1 MEEHGAGYI
10 MNRKKI
16 IEMADVISQEINIRK
31 LKNSMKDATLKT
43 WQKEVVKML
52 EEQDDRVILF
62 VVDPVGGRGKT
73 FLSKWLMVMKDAE
86 RFGNGKSADI
96 KYMYQ
101 GSEYVVFDYCRSQL
115 DHINYEV
122 LEDIKNGVFNSTKY
136 ESKKK
141 VYDVPKMIV
150 FMNQYPDTD
159 KLSFDRFN
167 YYNGDF
173 ED

>member
-16 IEMADVISQEINIRK
+16 IEMADVIQQEVNKRR
-31 LKNSMKDATLKT
+31 LKEQMEAAVLKT
-43 WQKEVVKML
+43 WQKEVIKML

-62 VVDPVGGRGKT
+62 VVDAMGGRGKT
-73 FLSKWLMVMKDAE
+73 FLSKWLVVMKNAE
-86 RFGNGKSADI
+86 RFGNGRSADI

-101 GSEYVVFDYCRSQL
+101 GSKYVVFDYCRSQL

-136 ESKKK
+136 ESKSKC
-141 VYDVPKMIV
+141 YDPPKIVV
-150 FMNQYPDTD
+150 FMNEYPDTD

-167 YYNGDF
+167 YYNGEF